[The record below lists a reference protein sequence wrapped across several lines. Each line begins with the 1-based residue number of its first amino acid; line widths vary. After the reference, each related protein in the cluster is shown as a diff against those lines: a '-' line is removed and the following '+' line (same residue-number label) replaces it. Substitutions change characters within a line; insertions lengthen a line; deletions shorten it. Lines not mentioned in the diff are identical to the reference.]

1 LLVQATFGGGRI
13 TLQATIL
20 ELEPAIQTEI
30 PRFFAEWGEATAML
44 DSWAGLTD
52 RTKLRVSDF
61 AIAAMLHGE
70 HRNRDAIALLETM
83 SAHLQDRHE
92 EGRRDD

>member
-1 LLVQATFGGGRI
+1 
-13 TLQATIL
+13 
-20 ELEPAIQTEI
+20 
-30 PRFFAEWGEATAML
+30 ML